1 MQGTQEDIKRAI
13 AVLAESVL
21 MPRILTFYEDIETT
35 SKTKQE
41 QKDKCVEEFVLHCMK
56 KFNMPEDEVRGLV
69 DALIKKYKWIVEIEE
84 LDEEEELE

>member
-21 MPRILTFYEDIETT
+21 MPRILAFYEDVETT

-41 QKDKCVEEFVLHCMK
+41 QKEKCIEEFISHCMK
-56 KFNMPEDEVRGLV
+56 KFEMPEDEVRGMV
-69 DALIKKYKWIVEIEE
+69 YALIKKYKWIVEIEE